1 MTFVEPLFLFAAAA
15 GAIPVLLHM
24 IHRQQA
30 SVVPFSTLRFLAV
43 SVQRT
48 RRRKYIH
55 DWLLLLLRIAALVL
69 IAVALARPFWTSSAS
84 LFRMNAR
91 TAVVIILDNSAS
103 MATVVGGTP
112 RFERA
117 VDVAEQLVAQ
127 LRPGDDVALLV
138 TGGPQLP
145 IQQKLYTDHEI
156 ILQALGE
163 CRVSLQGAD
172 LASKIQEARR
182 LLQTPEYANREI
194 IVITDLQKRSWNAE
208 APSRSDGKGTAEP
221 SMIPV
226 LVVDVRKSEVP
237 NGAIGEV
244 RVTQSAAVA
253 KVPME
258 VTVQVVNHSAVRQA
272 KHLELHID
280 GVRQATSPVIELEPG
295 HSAHHVFT
303 VTIDRPGIHRGTI
316 RLLDEDAL
324 KLDDRHHF
332 AILLRDRLRVAV
344 VESRHHAVPFLD
356 AAFYLKEALH
366 VVSDEWALELDAWT
380 VDELS
385 GRSLADYDVIFCV
398 DLPADRLGDVAS
410 LEQYVRQ
417 GGHLFWVAGEEVVT
431 EAYNAMNRRAGGA
444 LLPLELGE
452 RRKIQGDGAES
463 PCSQEVPHIG
473 WLDEEYEA
481 LRPLANPASLYQS
494 VFVRTFI
501 SVRVD
506 SEKSARVLARVG
518 EEPLLIERRVGE
530 GRVIWLG
537 TTMHTNWTNLPL
549 KPIFLPLVARMT
561 FHLASSDAQ
570 CEDIVAGTV
579 WSFSLGRT
587 DKLDRWEIR
596 RPDGEVIVQPPVPPG
611 ESLQY
616 ADTFDAGVYEV
627 RLLGPK
633 RADRAFSI
641 NVDRTESDASYW
653 DAEELEAKL
662 GKKSVTVI
670 ADGPDVLQAIHR
682 VRQGGSLWELLLA
695 AVLVALVAEALVANQ
710 KVNGT
715 SADVRTKVP
724 GRSRAAG

>member
-1 MTFVEPLFLFAAAA
+1 MTFMEPLFLIAAAA

-69 IAVALARPFWTSSAS
+69 IAVALARPIWTSSAS

-117 VDVAEQLVAQ
+117 VNVAEQLVSQ
-127 LRPGDDVALLV
+127 LRPGDGAALLV

-145 IQQKLYTDHEI
+145 IEQKLYTDHEI

-208 APSRSDGKGTAEP
+208 APSRSNGKGVAEP
-221 SMIPV
+221 TRIPV
-226 LVVDVRKSEVP
+226 LAVDVRRSEVP
-237 NGAIGEV
+237 NAAIGEV
-244 RVTQSAAVA
+244 QVTQSAAVA
-253 KVPME
+253 KVPTE

-280 GVRQATSPVIELEPG
+280 GVRQAASPVIEVEPG
-295 HSAHHVFT
+295 QSAHHVFT

-332 AILLRDRLRVAV
+332 AILLRDHLRVAV
-344 VESRHHAVPFLD
+344 IESRHHAVPFLD
-356 AAFYLKEALH
+356 AAFYLKEALR
-366 VVSDEWALELDAWT
+366 VVSDEWALDLDTWT

-385 GRSLADYDVIFCV
+385 GQSLADYDVIFCV
-398 DLPADRLGDVAS
+398 DLPADRLADMAL

-417 GGHLFWVAGEEVVT
+417 GGHLFWVAGEEVVAD
-431 EAYNAMNRRAGGA
+431 AYNEMNRRAGGA

-452 RRKIQGDGAES
+452 RREIQGDGGES
-463 PCSQEVPHIG
+463 SGSQEVPHIG
-473 WLDEEYEA
+473 WVDEEYEA
-481 LRPLANPASLYQS
+481 IRPLANPASLYQS
-494 VFVRTFI
+494 VLVRTFI

-530 GRVIWLG
+530 GRVVWLG
-537 TTMHTNWTNLPL
+537 TTMHTDWTNLPL

-561 FHLASSDAQ
+561 FHLAGSDAR
-570 CEDIVAGTV
+570 CEDLVAGTM
-579 WSFSLGRT
+579 WTFSLDRK

-611 ESLQY
+611 EPLQY
-616 ADTFDAGVYEV
+616 AETFDPGVYEIH
-627 RLLGPK
+627 LLGPK

-662 GKKSVTVI
+662 GKESVTVI
-670 ADGPDVLQAIHR
+670 ADGPDVLQTIHR

-695 AVLVALVAEALVANQ
+695 AVLVALVAEALVANR
-710 KVNGT
+710 KISGA

-724 GRSRAAG
+724 GRSPAAG